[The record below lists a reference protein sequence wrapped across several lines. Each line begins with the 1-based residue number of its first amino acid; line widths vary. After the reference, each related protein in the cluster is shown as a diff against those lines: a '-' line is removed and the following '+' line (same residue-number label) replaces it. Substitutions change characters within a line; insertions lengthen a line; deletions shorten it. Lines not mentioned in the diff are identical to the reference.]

1 MKKRKNKKIIPTH
14 KIAAKLRREEEIK
27 NHGKQISL
35 TKVKVHKSSKDY
47 KRVKIK
53 VHEVQRNS

>member
-1 MKKRKNKKIIPTH
+1 MKKRKTKKIIPTH

-35 TKVKVHKSSKDY
+35 TKVKVHKSHKDY

-53 VHEVQRNS
+53 VHEV